1 MLERTFVSK
10 LNGRLGRFRQNGTK
24 KTNHY
29 PRAGKKG
36 QEQAKRVSNGLSG
49 ELKFWIFQ
57 EVIKEDDEF
66 THEGDE
72 GEFLGFAVGEMG
84 AIRWGQSA
92 DCNVRGAR
100 SPRTAA
106 G

>member
-1 MLERTFVSK
+1 MGGSDVFDRT
-10 LNGRLGRFRQNGTK
+10 GRRKPTITL
-24 KTNHY
+24 
-29 PRAGKKG
+29 
-36 QEQAKRVSNGLSG
+36 EQAKRVSNGLSG

-100 SPRTAA
+100 
-106 G
+106 